1 MERPHTSRY
10 CPPTA
15 PTLAGGDG
23 SRPRTRTPGAPQLSV
38 WPREAPVRP
47 ASGPG
52 RATTAQRPRPARW
65 SLTRAASGSAG
76 RGARHSATLGRLAWR
91 SRAPG
96 APRPGPGFAA
106 SRPPTGGWPPAGWP
120 PSACRC
126 GCAARG
132 GHALH
137 RLGHAPGLG
146 RPAGHG
152 AGRYNGE
159 RPVPQRVGRP
169 RSGGPPHRTRQRP
182 RALRRR
188 ARPLPRV
195 FMPGVGARLR
205 RGRSDRPVGR
215 AAPGAGGLCRQPQ
228 RPRRLPGRE
237 RAGLWRP
244 RIGHVYLHSRCGA
257 GASSLPSHP
266 PRGGPLPISGRAPGL
281 PAGPPVATPSRAA

>member
-1 MERPHTSRY
+1 DADAPAPPWAHVRLRTPFFAVHLSARGWRKNPRVTVPDASAHTLDGSTDPTSLLPRPPMERPQTSRY

-52 RATTAQRPRPARW
+52 RATTAQRPRPARG

-96 APRPGPGFAA
+96 APRPGPGFSA

-120 PSACRC
+120 PSAGRC
-126 GCAARG
+126 GCEARG

-137 RLGHAPGLG
+137 RLGNAPGLG

-152 AGRYNGE
+152 AGRYNGG

-195 FMPGVGARLR
+195 FMPGGGARLR
-205 RGRSDRPVGR
+205 RGRSDRPVVR
-215 AAPGAGGLCRQPQ
+215 
-228 RPRRLPGRE
+228 
-237 RAGLWRP
+237 
-244 RIGHVYLHSRCGA
+244 
-257 GASSLPSHP
+257 
-266 PRGGPLPISGRAPGL
+266 
-281 PAGPPVATPSRAA
+281 